1 MLYLAEV
8 KKTKGFMGAKT
19 EVKLLACE
27 RNDKSWAA
35 VPNEDVLNVDDMGN
49 FGDGALIV
57 VNLSGSR
64 QIQGSPESASN
75 RILTILQNFSRLL
88 EKTKSQEEEIEQWK
102 QSLTFQA
109 EELNRRQAEMEHRLE
124 ELEGAEEELQQLAAE
139 RDAVAKLKAGADE
152 IKAEF
157 ERKQA
162 ELEGAWEHLRGEQQ
176 LLEVEG
182 QQEDGNGAVHLDAA
196 QTERIKTIFEQIQGA
211 IAPTDNFL
219 ERLDGALHYAG
230 QQQQQ
235 LQQAW
240 DALDQDRQV
249 CADLQEQVAAIATEI
264 HQAEDNLQ
272 GQTHSLEDA
281 RVQMQ
286 VQQELLKVK
295 REHLQ
300 YLTLTIQNHEGL
312 QESLSSLA
320 AGLGDVEG
328 ETIDTSF
335 LESMPLGELE
345 SIVNNLKGELD
356 KLVHFVNDQ
365 EEELTLQQQ
374 AVKDLREQIG
384 QLDSNDVMAVQ
395 ELEEELKDEQERIG
409 MLDETLVGQ
418 RRTLRERQ
426 SVMKQHIKVLKQRQG
441 MLEIELETNIDL
453 NPAIAR
459 MESDQQEYREK
470 LTQLTQE
477 IDQISQSVQK
487 TQNVLSAQE
496 SDVRQQ
502 SEKLKERKK
511 VYEVKHLDCE
521 KLKSKVELYEA
532 SLRPLQDSLD
542 GITQPLRE
550 LEQLT
555 HQFSS
560 TTQQQQTLAMELET
574 TLAPLMDD

>member
-35 VPNEDVLNVDDMGN
+35 VPNEDVLNVDDVGN

-57 VNLSGSR
+57 VNLSSSR
-64 QIQGSPESASN
+64 QIQGTPESASN

-139 RDAVAKLKAGADE
+139 RDAVAQLKAGADE

-157 ERKQA
+157 EKKQA

-176 LLEVEG
+176 LLES
-182 QQEDGNGAVHLDAA
+182 QQANGAGAVQLDAA

-219 ERLDGALHYAG
+219 ERLDGALHHAE

-240 DALDQDRQV
+240 DALEQDRQI
-249 CADLQEQVAAIATEI
+249 CSDLQEQMAAIASEI
-264 HQAEDNLQ
+264 QQAEESLQ

-295 REHLQ
+295 QEHLQ
-300 YLTLTIQNHEGL
+300 YLTLTIQNHEEL

-328 ETIDTSF
+328 ETIDTSA

-345 SIVNNLKGELD
+345 GIVNNLKGELD

-384 QLDSNDVMAVQ
+384 QLDSNDVMALQ
-395 ELEEELKDEQERIG
+395 ELEEEMKDEQERIG
-409 MLDETLVGQ
+409 MLNETLVGQ

-426 SVMKQHIKVLKQRQG
+426 SVMKQHLKVLKQRQG
-441 MLEIELETNIDL
+441 MLEVEFETNIDL

-477 IDQISQSVQK
+477 IDQISQSVQN
-487 TQNVLSAQE
+487 TQNVLSTQE

-502 SEKLKERKK
+502 NEKLKDRKK
-511 VYEVKHLDCE
+511 EYEVKHLDCE

-560 TTQQQQTLAMELET
+560 TTQQQQTLAGELET
-574 TLAPLMDD
+574 TLAPLMGD

>member
-1 MLYLAEV
+1 
-8 KKTKGFMGAKT
+8 MGAKT

-35 VPNEDVLNVDDMGN
+35 VPNEDVLNIDDVGT

-88 EKTKSQEEEIEQWK
+88 DKTKSQEEEIEQWK

-109 EELNRRQAEMEHRLE
+109 EELNRRQVEMEQRLE

-139 RDAVAKLKAGADE
+139 RDAVAELKAGADE

-176 LLEVEG
+176 LLEG
-182 QQEDGNGAVHLDAA
+182 QQGNGNGAVQLDAE
-196 QTERIKTIFEQIQGA
+196 QTERLKAIFEQIQGA

-219 ERLDGALHYAG
+219 ERLDGALHYAE
-230 QQQQQ
+230 QQQQH

-240 DALDQDRQV
+240 DALEQDRQL
-249 CADLQEQVAAIATEI
+249 CADLQEQVSAIATEI
-264 HQAEDNLQ
+264 QQTENNLQ
-272 GQTHSLEDA
+272 GQTHSLENA

-295 REHLQ
+295 QEHLQ
-300 YLTLTIQNHEGL
+300 SLNLTLQNHEEL
-312 QESLSSLA
+312 KESLSSLA

-328 ETIDTSF
+328 ETVDTAS

-345 SIVNNLKGELD
+345 DIVNILKGELD

-374 AVKDLREQIG
+374 AVKELRKQIEQV
-384 QLDSNDVMAVQ
+384 DSNDVMALQ

-409 MLDETLVGQ
+409 MLNETLVGQ

-426 SVMKQHIKVLKQRQG
+426 SVMKQNLKVLKQRQG
-441 MLEIELETNIDL
+441 VIEIDLETNIDL

-470 LTQLTQE
+470 QAQLAQE
-477 IDQISQSVQK
+477 IDQISQSIQN
-487 TQNVLSAQE
+487 THNVLTTQE

-511 VYEVKHLDCE
+511 EYEVKHLDCE
-521 KLKSKVELYEA
+521 KIKSKVELYEA

-560 TTQQQQTLAMELET
+560 ATEQQQTLAGELET
-574 TLAPLMDD
+574 TLAPLMGN

>member
-1 MLYLAEV
+1 VLYLAEV

-35 VPNEDVLNVDDMGN
+35 VPNEDVLNIDDVGT

-88 EKTKSQEEEIEQWK
+88 DKTKSQEEEIEQWK

-109 EELNRRQAEMEHRLE
+109 EELNRRQVEMEQRLE

-139 RDAVAKLKAGADE
+139 RDAVAELKAGADE

-176 LLEVEG
+176 LLEG
-182 QQEDGNGAVHLDAA
+182 QQGDGNGAVQLDAE
-196 QTERIKTIFEQIQGA
+196 QTERLKAIFEQIQGA

-219 ERLDGALHYAG
+219 ERLDGALHYAE
-230 QQQQQ
+230 QQQQH

-240 DALDQDRQV
+240 DALEQDRQL
-249 CADLQEQVAAIATEI
+249 CADLQEQVSAIATEI
-264 HQAEDNLQ
+264 QQTENNLQ
-272 GQTHSLEDA
+272 GQTHSLENA

-295 REHLQ
+295 QEHLQ
-300 YLTLTIQNHEGL
+300 SLNLTLQNHEEL
-312 QESLSSLA
+312 KESLSSLA

-328 ETIDTSF
+328 ETVDTAS

-345 SIVNNLKGELD
+345 DIVNILKGELD

-374 AVKDLREQIG
+374 AVKELRKQIEQV
-384 QLDSNDVMAVQ
+384 DSNDVMALQ

-409 MLDETLVGQ
+409 MLNETLVGQ

-426 SVMKQHIKVLKQRQG
+426 SVMKQNLKVLKQRQG
-441 MLEIELETNIDL
+441 VIEIDLETNIDL

-470 LTQLTQE
+470 QAQLAQE
-477 IDQISQSVQK
+477 IDQISQSIQN
-487 TQNVLSAQE
+487 THNVLTTQE

-511 VYEVKHLDCE
+511 EYEVKHLDCE
-521 KLKSKVELYEA
+521 KIKSKVELYEA

-560 TTQQQQTLAMELET
+560 ATEQQQTLAGELET
-574 TLAPLMDD
+574 TLAPLMGN